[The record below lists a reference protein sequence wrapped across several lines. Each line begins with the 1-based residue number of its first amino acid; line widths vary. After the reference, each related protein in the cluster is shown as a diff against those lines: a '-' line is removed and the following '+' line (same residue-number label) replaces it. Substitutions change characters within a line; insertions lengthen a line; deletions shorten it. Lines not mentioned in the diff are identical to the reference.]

1 MHGGPQLVY
10 AAVSEQNEPT
20 NTPKEIAIYL
30 TRNFY
35 KKMLRNFNA
44 KFPFSNSTFSFSQ
57 TI

>member
-1 MHGGPQLVY
+1 MHGGSQLVY

-44 KFPFSNSTFSFSQ
+44 KFPFSNSTFSFS
-57 TI
+57 